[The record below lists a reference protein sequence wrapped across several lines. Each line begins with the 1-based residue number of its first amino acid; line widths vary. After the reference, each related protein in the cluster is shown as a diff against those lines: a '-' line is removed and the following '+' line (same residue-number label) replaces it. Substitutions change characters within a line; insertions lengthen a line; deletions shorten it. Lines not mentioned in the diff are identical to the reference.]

1 MQDPSHEAG
10 PLRIEGAERIV
21 MPLAEDARYEAAGR
35 NALRGT
41 GLKPWKSGDVEDS
54 VHGLERGVGNVMLV
68 GNCVIAVL

>member
-1 MQDPSHEAG
+1 
-10 PLRIEGAERIV
+10 